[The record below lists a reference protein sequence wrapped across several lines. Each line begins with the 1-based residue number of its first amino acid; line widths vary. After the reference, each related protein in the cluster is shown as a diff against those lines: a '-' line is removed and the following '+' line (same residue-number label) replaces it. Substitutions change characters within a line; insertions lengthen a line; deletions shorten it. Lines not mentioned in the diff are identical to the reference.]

1 MAYDLD
7 PTGKSL
13 RNKII
18 SEVKVLSLTPG
29 RNHLFMIPV
38 DGPFFSEGF
47 FIKYTPIVGES
58 RVLIPDV
65 DYYPVFPYAEATR
78 KINAPIF
85 AGIEFADLTLNG
97 TFLFSYQTLG
107 GVYVSDLATVNALE
121 ASFTGDPKFTAWE
134 TLVTLPAVPVI
145 THPWTVANVDDIS
158 NAVNELEKVGLV
170 VHLRPKFLP
179 APGAEVFIPTPTEVG
194 LGNVPNYPAATTQQ
208 AIEGTDSESLMTP
221 ASTKA
226 AVTAEVTRVLSDNGY
241 LVPILYA
248 GSIYIT
254 SPKTTIDLSGEI
266 YAIKPN
272 AVPYTTTGVWNN
284 DKAYFALVRGSE
296 VVDWVRTVLTVTGS
310 ENTVP
315 GLGKVF
321 PVTVEHDS
329 SILPQL
335 IVNDVN
341 FLVYGV
347 DYKMSDDTLYISYP
361 LAAADKVVLHT
372 KRTIVNWSRE
382 SQISK
387 LFIATTGNNTF
398 DIADKNV
405 NTQNIRVTINDFVI
419 LDPLADD
426 YTVSN
431 GIVTINY
438 TIGLGDYIE
447 IENVDSMPMFGKA
460 LLRNLVNGE

>member
-13 RNKII
+13 RNKIV
-18 SEVKVLSLTPG
+18 SELKVLSLTPG

-47 FIKYTPIVGES
+47 FIKYSPIVGES

-121 ASFTGDPKFTAWE
+121 ASFAGDPKFTAWE

-179 APGAEVFIPTPTEVG
+179 SPGNEVFIPTPTEIG
-194 LGNVPNYPAATTQQ
+194 LGNVPNYPAATEQQ
-208 AIEGTDSESLMTP
+208 ALEGTETQALMTP
-221 ASTKA
+221 ATTKV
-226 AVTAEVTRVLSDNGY
+226 AVSAEVTRILSESGY
-241 LVPILYA
+241 LVPIAYA

-254 SPKTTIDLSGEI
+254 NPKTTVEYQDRV
-266 YAIKPN
+266 YAIRPS
-272 AVPYTTTGVWNN
+272 AVPYTTTGVWAI
-284 DKAYFALVRGSE
+284 DKAYFVTVRGSDVE
-296 VVDWVRTVLTVTGS
+296 NWVRTRMTVAGNEEEIS
-310 ENTVP
+310 

-321 PVTVEHDS
+321 NISVEHDS
-329 SILPQL
+329 LVLPQL
-335 IVNDVN
+335 TVNDIN
-341 FLVYGV
+341 FLVYGI
-347 DYKMSDDTLYISYP
+347 DYKMSDDKLYVSYP
-361 LAAADKVVLHT
+361 LDVGDVLLLHT
-372 KRTIVNWSRE
+372 KRSVVNLNRE
-382 SQISK
+382 NQINK
-387 LFIATTGNNTF
+387 VFIAVSGSNTF
-398 DIADKNV
+398 DISDKNV
-405 NTQNIRVTINDFVI
+405 SSENIRVTINDFVI
-419 LDPLADD
+419 LDPTLGD
-426 YTVSN
+426 YVVNN
-431 GIVTINY
+431 GILTINY
-438 TIGLGDYIE
+438 SIGIGDVIE
-447 IENVDSMPMFGKA
+447 VENIDSMPMFGKA
-460 LLRNLVNGE
+460 LLRNLVTE